1 MTSLLKSLKVLNRV
15 PDIKIE
21 NHSKNAIKHKN
32 YGDFLLLLIPV
43 LLSLFGA
50 LMVYSASK
58 YSAEISYGN
67 KFYFLKK
74 QLIGVSLGAVAMIFT
89 ANFNYMRL

>member
-32 YGDFLLLLIPV
+32 YGDFLLLIIPV

-67 KFYFLKK
+67 KFYFFKK
-74 QLIGVSLGAVAMIFT
+74 AYEI
-89 ANFNYMRL
+89 